1 VTRNQI
7 EYVLD
12 HGLLYVRMKSGNL
25 WQMRRNGRTQTWKTR
40 PKDYRIPV
48 KAGLRLYSE
57 LTRDTVVKK
66 NGERYEV

>member
-1 VTRNQI
+1 MTRNQI